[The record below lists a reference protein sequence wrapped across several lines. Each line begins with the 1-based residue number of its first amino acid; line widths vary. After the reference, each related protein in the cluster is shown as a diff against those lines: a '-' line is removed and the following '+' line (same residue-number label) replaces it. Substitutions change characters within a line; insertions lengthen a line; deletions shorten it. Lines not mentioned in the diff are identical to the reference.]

1 MQTVSLIIYSKYK
14 LVKSILCLCI
24 LTVCIFL
31 ITGCSVK
38 QESSS
43 KGQELVRTGFAFNT
57 TYTIT
62 LYEGGSEDLLDE
74 CVSRCAVYEKLFSRT
89 LKESELYNI
98 NEIEKAYLEVLRKKT
113 NKNAKV
119 SEEDIKSLVDNDVPF
134 RLMDDGSIGFQ
145 ISSAM
150 YNILEKGLYYSKLS
164 DGAFDITIE
173 PVSSLWDFTA
183 ESPEVPEEQQLKE
196 AVKLTG
202 YKNMELKDGKLV
214 LKIPGMGIELGA
226 IAKGYIADR
235 LKEYLEN
242 HGVTS
247 GMINLGGNVLCIG
260 SKTDG
265 MPFHIGIQQPFA
277 DRNEVITAIKADDV
291 SIVSSGIYE
300 RYFVQDEKIY
310 HHILNPADGYPYD
323 NGLVAVTVV
332 SKESADGDAL
342 STTCFALGL
351 EKGMEFVE
359 SLEDVYAVFITE
371 DEKLH
376 YSRGFKEMEIGN

>member
-310 HHILNPADGYPYD
+310 HHILNPADGYSYD

>member
-202 YKNMELKDGKLV
+202 YKNMELKDEKLV